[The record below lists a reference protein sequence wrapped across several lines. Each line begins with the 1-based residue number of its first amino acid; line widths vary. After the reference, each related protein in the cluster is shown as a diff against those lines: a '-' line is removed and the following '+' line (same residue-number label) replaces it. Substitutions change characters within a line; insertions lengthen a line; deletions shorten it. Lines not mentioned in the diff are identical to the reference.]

1 MDDNTQD
8 QIAYDDA
15 VMQIRDAVRELRAA
29 GTNFDDKGV
38 RTAFKK
44 KLVDTM
50 KRVSKD
56 KRIFQ

>member
-1 MDDNTQD
+1 MDANA
-8 QIAYDDA
+8 QISYDAA

-29 GTNFDDKGV
+29 GTNFDDKGT

-44 KLVDTM
+44 RLVDTM
-50 KRVSKD
+50 TRVSKD